1 MSRKAAAKKKN
12 QGYRLF
18 PSMVI
23 AVVIALLLLTFT
35 FISSRN
41 RPQDP
46 ISAQTLPITTTPSPI
61 AALTEILP
69 TQTMAPAIEPTAPA
83 QPTAT
88 AVPLASEWR
97 EWPIVPESISPLIVA
112 VYRAAVEQGSDPNKF
127 SKVGD
132 SNSMLPSFLS
142 CFDFGELGYTIGDYT
157 DLQETIDH
165 FRWSFSRESRA
176 TANGITAMGLD
187 TYHWY
192 EDEICWPYESAT
204 SCEYRLWKPVIA
216 FIALGTNDAFNKPED
231 FDKHLRSLVQKS
243 LDRFV
248 VPILV
253 FKADNIEG
261 DGSFNQII
269 AQIAIDFQVPVWNLW
284 RAMQPLPGHGLREN
298 DVHPTFSN
306 ESLCDFSGND
316 LKTYGWTVRN
326 LTGLQALDRV
336 WRLLNQAP

>member
-1 MSRKAAAKKKN
+1 MAAKKKN
-12 QGYRLF
+12 RDYRLF
-18 PSMVI
+18 LSMVL
-23 AVVIALLLLTFT
+23 AVVIALLLFTFT
-35 FISSRN
+35 LIFSRN
-41 RPQDP
+41 RPQNP
-46 ISAQTLPITTTPSPI
+46 IATQTLPIMTTPSLPATPTDI
-61 AALTEILP
+61 TPTETNP
-69 TQTMAPAIEPTAPA
+69 PVNEPTSTA

-97 EWPIVPESISPLIVA
+97 EWPILPESISPLMIA
-112 VYRAAVEQGSDPNKF
+112 VYRAALEQGSDPNKF

-132 SNSMLPSFLS
+132 SNSMMPSFLS
-142 CFDFGELGYTIGDYT
+142 CFDFGESGYTIGPYT
-157 DLQETIDH
+157 DLQKTIDH

-216 FIALGTNDAFNKPED
+216 FIALGTNDAFSKPED

-253 FKADNIEG
+253 LKADNIEG

-298 DVHPTFSN
+298 DVHPSFSN
-306 ESLCDFSGND
+306 DSLCDFSGND

-326 LTGLQALDRV
+326 LTGLQALDKV
-336 WRLLNQAP
+336 WRLIQQAP

>member
-1 MSRKAAAKKKN
+1 MALKKKRSTS
-12 QGYRLF
+12 RLY
-18 PSMVI
+18 PSLVI
-23 AVVIALLLLTFT
+23 ALVVALLLLTFT
-35 FISSRN
+35 LIFSRN
-41 RPQDP
+41 RPQNP
-46 ISAQTLPITTTPSPI
+46 ISAQTLPLTETPSPSPI
-61 AALTEILP
+61 PSENTAT
-69 TQTMAPAIEPTAPA
+69 PATPPTAA
-83 QPTAT
+83 PTAT
-88 AVPLASEWR
+88 PLPTETPVPVAADWR
-97 EWPIVPESISPLIVA
+97 EWPILPDSVSPLMVA
-112 VYRAAVEQGSDPNKF
+112 VYRAAIEQGSDPEAF

-142 CFDFGELGYTIGDYT
+142 CFDFGELGYTIGPYT

-176 TANGITAMGLD
+176 TANGMTAIGLD

-204 SCEYRLWKPVIA
+204 SCEYRLWKPTIA

-231 FDKHLRSLVQKS
+231 FDRHLRSLVQKS

-284 RAMQPLPGHGLREN
+284 RAMEPLPGHGLREN
-298 DVHPTFSN
+298 DVHPSFGN
-306 ESLCDFSGND
+306 DSLCDFSGND
-316 LKTYGWTVRN
+316 LKIYGWTVRN
-326 LTGLQALDRV
+326 LTALQTLDRV
-336 WRLLNQAP
+336 WRLLNEAP